1 MRIRQIALV
10 ARELEPAVAALVDV
24 FDVAVGYRDP
34 GVGQFG
40 LENAVMPIGDTF
52 LEVVSPLRADTT
64 AGRFLTRRGDSGYMV
79 IFETSRLAED
89 RQRVD
94 ALGARVVWEVA
105 LDDISTIHLHPKD
118 TGGAIVSLDQ
128 PNPAG
133 EWRWGGPDWKA
144 HACTRRVRRIVSAE
158 VEAVDP
164 AAMAARWSAL
174 LGLPGPS
181 KDGAARRVAVEGGE
195 VRFVPVGSRG
205 EGISGFGVEA
215 SDPEAILGAA
225 RARGLP
231 VRGRSVEVSGVRVD
245 LVDAATPASS
255 REA

>member
-24 FDVAVGYRDP
+24 FDIAVGYRDP

-40 LENAVMPIGDTF
+40 LENAVMPVGDTF
-52 LEVVSPLRADTT
+52 VEVVSPLRADTT
-64 AGRFLTRRGDSGYMV
+64 AGRFLARRGDSGYMV

-89 RQRVD
+89 RTRVA

-128 PNPAG
+128 PKPAG
-133 EWRWGGPDWKA
+133 EWRWGGPEWRT
-144 HACTRRVRRIVSAE
+144 HARTRRVRRIVSAE
-158 VEAVDP
+158 IEARDP
-164 AAMAARWSAL
+164 GAMAARWSAL
-174 LGLPGPS
+174 LALPAPS
-181 KDGAARRVAVEGGE
+181 ADGGARRVVVEDGE
-195 VRFVPVGSRG
+195 LRFVPAGSKG
-205 EGISGFGVEA
+205 EGVSGFGVEA
-215 SDPEAILGAA
+215 SDPEAILAAA

-231 VRGRSVEVSGVRVD
+231 ARGRSIEISGVRVD
-245 LVDAATPASS
+245 LVDSPIRAPS